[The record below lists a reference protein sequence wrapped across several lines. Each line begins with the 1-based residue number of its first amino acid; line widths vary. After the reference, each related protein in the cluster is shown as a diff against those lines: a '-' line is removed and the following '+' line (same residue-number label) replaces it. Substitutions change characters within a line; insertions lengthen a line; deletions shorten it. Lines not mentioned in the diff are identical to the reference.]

1 MCVFARQYESH
12 KLQIMG
18 NVGSIVSS
26 QVISASATPDF
37 YFYFFLFVPPLL
49 CKWNTKWLEYPFNP
63 KKNENITD

>member
-37 YFYFFLFVPPLL
+37 YFYFLICPP
-49 CKWNTKWLEYPFNP
+49 TFMQM
-63 KKNENITD
+63 KN

>member
-37 YFYFFLFVPPLL
+37 YFYFYFLICPP
-49 CKWNTKWLEYPFNP
+49 TFMQM
-63 KKNENITD
+63 KN